1 MELVA
6 WPLAVGV
13 TGMANHIAAIH
24 VLKSKLQ
31 LTDDDYRALLRNLTQ
46 KTSSKD
52 LTDKERQ
59 AVRDHMQ
66 QLAERAGV
74 AKPLRRRATGRT
86 FAQAKAAASPR
97 ERKVWALWNQLGR
110 DGVVHDTSAA
120 ALNAWVA
127 RTVHVSA
134 LAFANGA
141 QLDTLIEALKAWQ
154 QRGGGHV

>member
-1 MELVA
+1 
-6 WPLAVGV
+6 
-13 TGMANHIAAIH
+13 MANHIAAIH

-31 LTDDDYRALLRNLTQ
+31 LTDDDYRALLKNLTQ

-74 AKPLRRRATGRT
+74 AKPLRRRTPGRT

-97 ERKVWALWNQLGR
+97 ERKVWALWHQLHR
-110 DGVVHDTSAA
+110 DGVVRDASARS
-120 ALNAWVA
+120 LRGFVERQTGGVSDLRFCNAV
-127 RTVHVSA
+127 
-134 LAFANGA
+134 
-141 QLDTLIEALKAWQ
+141 QLDAVIEALKDWQ
-154 QRGGGHV
+154 RRGASGVHA

>member
-1 MELVA
+1 
-6 WPLAVGV
+6 
-13 TGMANHIAAIH
+13 MANHIAAIH

-31 LTDDDYRALLRNLTQ
+31 LSDDDYRALLKNLTQ

-66 QLAERAGV
+66 NLAERAGV
-74 AKPLRRRATGRT
+74 ARPLRRRTPGRT

-110 DGVVHDTSAA
+110 DGVVQDTSAA
-120 ALNAWVA
+120 ALNAWVQ
-127 RTVHVSA
+127 RTVHVAA
-134 LAFANGA
+134 LAFATGP
-141 QLDTLIEALKAWQ
+141 QLDTLIEALKSWQ
-154 QRGGGHV
+154 QRKEER

>member
-1 MELVA
+1 
-6 WPLAVGV
+6 
-13 TGMANHIAAIH
+13 MANHIAAIH

-31 LTDDDYRALLRNLTQ
+31 LSDDDYRALLRNLTQ

-110 DGVVHDTSAA
+110 DGVVRDTSAK

-141 QLDTLIEALKAWQ
+141 QLDTLIEALKSWQ

>member
-1 MELVA
+1 
-6 WPLAVGV
+6 
-13 TGMANHIAAIH
+13 MANHIAAIH

-110 DGVVHDTSAA
+110 DGVVRDTSAA
-120 ALNAWVA
+120 ALNAWVQ
-127 RTVHVSA
+127 RTVHVAA
-134 LAFANGA
+134 LAFATGP
-141 QLDTLIEALKAWQ
+141 QLDTLIEALKSWQ
-154 QRGGGHV
+154 QRKEVR

>member
-1 MELVA
+1 
-6 WPLAVGV
+6 
-13 TGMANHIAAIH
+13 MANHIAAIH

-31 LTDDDYRALLRNLTQ
+31 LTDDDYRALLKNLTH

-97 ERKVWALWNQLGR
+97 ERKVWALWHQLHR
-110 DGVVHDTSAA
+110 DGLVHDTSAA
-120 ALNAWVA
+120 ALNAWVQ
-127 RTVHVSA
+127 RTVHVAA
-134 LAFANGA
+134 LTFATGP
-141 QLDTLIEALKAWQ
+141 QLDTLIEALKSWQ
-154 QRGGGHV
+154 QRKEER

>member
-1 MELVA
+1 MS
-6 WPLAVGV
+6 
-13 TGMANHIAAIH
+13 NHIAAIH

-110 DGVVHDTSAA
+110 DGVVRDTSAK

-154 QRGGGHV
+154 QRGGGHG